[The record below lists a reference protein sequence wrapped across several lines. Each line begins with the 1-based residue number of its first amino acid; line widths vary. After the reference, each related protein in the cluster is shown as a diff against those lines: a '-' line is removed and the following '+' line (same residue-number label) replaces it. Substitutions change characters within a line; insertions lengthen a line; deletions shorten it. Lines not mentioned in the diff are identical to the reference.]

1 MKPTKRTLIAG
12 DSHGCFSHLQQS
24 ELFLCWLCDM
34 PNTETKV
41 PVRGIPVLLLPYC
54 TELDH
59 IEVQMNQILPAL
71 VPLLM
76 QGRCAVTLVCLY
88 LDAAW
93 ESFLPVCAHPFLI
106 QLSPHQ
112 APSQLW
118 SEAKS
123 LWMSLTSGSCAAAA
137 QRRMGHGNLAQ
148 CWAVLPWRE
157 GIHPLMEGKHG
168 NGETF
173 IICARRT
180 FICLSKTEP
189 HFEEDTGGWSD
200 GTEDR
205 KHSQAGAFNSPDR
218 FISLS
223 TSQGSPVY
231 CCYSEQVLDCN
242 VPAAPLFWVFS
253 TFRLFHRMSQI
264 QKEISQSHGSYVL
277 TQQHCSGSLK
287 KKKKGMSFV
296 IVRNWKISQ
305 KHFF

>member
-1 MKPTKRTLIAG
+1 
-12 DSHGCFSHLQQS
+12 
-24 ELFLCWLCDM
+24 
-34 PNTETKV
+34 
-41 PVRGIPVLLLPYC
+41 
-54 TELDH
+54 
-59 IEVQMNQILPAL
+59 
-71 VPLLM
+71 
-76 QGRCAVTLVCLY
+76 
-88 LDAAW
+88 
-93 ESFLPVCAHPFLI
+93 
-106 QLSPHQ
+106 
-112 APSQLW
+112 
-118 SEAKS
+118 
-123 LWMSLTSGSCAAAA
+123 MSLTSGSCAAAA

-168 NGETF
+168 KGETF

-205 KHSQAGAFNSPDR
+205 KHSQAGAFNSPDH
-218 FISLS
+218 FISPS
-223 TSQGSPVY
+223 TSLGSPVY

-253 TFRLFHRMSQI
+253 TFRLFHCMSQI

-287 KKKKGMSFV
+287 KKEKKACHLWLRETGKFLRNISFRMLSNHFCIKVYQITQNGRGMHIIVVPQRDRMLYLHLRKLSFTTFHSLNKQQMQNDQLQLPLLPLKCLQWQ
-296 IVRNWKISQ
+296 IRMRTGEHDTPTEEIKWNVRSKLHSQ
-305 KHFF
+305 KHPHNANYAGVV